1 MTTVQEA
8 RHLVNAIRSL
18 SAEAHPQLFD
28 HPRGLTF
35 LFTTEMWERFSFYGM
50 RSLLVLY
57 MTKFLLLEDH
67 SSNVIGLSTLHR
79 ALEGVF
85 GPLDVQPLSS
95 QIWGLYTGLV
105 YFTPIFGGLLADR
118 VLGQRRTVVIGA
130 VLMAFGHFMMAVEQ
144 LFLFA
149 LLALILGSG
158 CFKPNISTQVGGLY
172 AAGDP
177 RRDRAYSIFYVG
189 INLGAFLAPLVC
201 GTLGETVGWHYGFAA
216 AGVGMVIGLCIYL
229 YALPLLPADEMHKAQ
244 RKEFRSSAAKQ
255 LPHPNPPPL
264 AGERREGVER
274 RAVLALLALFV
285 PNTLFWAAYEQ
296 MGNTIILWAD
306 DYTDRSIDALHL
318 FGLTAQIPTTWFLAV
333 NPFMIFAFTPF
344 VVALWA
350 RQAAR
355 GAEPSTIT
363 KMAYGCFGVAIA
375 YLIMVA
381 AALSVSDTAVSSVSA
396 NASWLWLLA
405 YFVVIT
411 IAELY
416 LSPVGLSY
424 VTKVA
429 PARLISL
436 MMGVWL
442 ATSFTGGF
450 LSGYIGSFW
459 SRMAKPEFFLLVAG
473 VAALAG
479 VMIWGCRW
487 VVREVEKN

>member
-1 MTTVQEA
+1 M
-8 RHLVNAIRSL
+8 
-18 SAEAHPQLFD
+18 
-28 HPRGLTF
+28 
-35 LFTTEMWERFSFYGM
+35 
-50 RSLLVLY
+50 
-57 MTKFLLLEDH
+57 
-67 SSNVIGLSTLHR
+67 
-79 ALEGVF
+79 
-85 GPLDVQPLSS
+85 
-95 QIWGLYTGLV
+95 
-105 YFTPIFGGLLADR
+105 LADR

-130 VLMAFGHFMMAVEQ
+130 VLMAFGHFMMASEQ

-149 LLALILGSG
+149 LFALILGSG

-172 AAGDP
+172 GANDP

-229 YALPLLPADEMHKAQ
+229 YALPLLPVDEMHKLQ
-244 RKEFRSSAAKQ
+244 AAKSGRRARQ
-255 LPHPNPPPL
+255 PL
-264 AGERREGVER
+264 DRGERS
-274 RAVLALLALFV
+274 AVLALLALFV

-306 DYTDRSIDALHL
+306 ANTDRSIDALHL
-318 FGLTAQIPTTWFLAV
+318 FGASAQIPTTWFLAV

-355 GAEPSTIT
+355 GTEPPTIT
-363 KMAYGCFGVAIA
+363 KMAYGCFGAAAA

-381 AALSVSDTAVSSVSA
+381 AAFSVSGIAGDAVGGASGQINGA
-396 NASWLWLLA
+396 AGKASWLWLLTF
-405 YFVVIT
+405 FVVIT
-411 IAELY
+411 LGELY
-416 LSPVGLSY
+416 LSPVGLSF

-436 MMGVWL
+436 LMGLWL

-459 SRMAKPEFFLLVAG
+459 SRMEKPEFFLLVAG

-479 VMIWGCRW
+479 VMIWGLRW
-487 VVREVEKN
+487 VVRRVREN

>member
-1 MTTVQEA
+1 MTA
-8 RHLVNAIRSL
+8 WPASP
-18 SAEAHPQLFD
+18 HPDLLPTGEREQLFG

-35 LFTTEMWERFSFYGM
+35 LFTTEMWERFSYYGM

-67 SSNVIGLSTLHR
+67 SVNVIGLAGLRR

-130 VLMAFGHFMMAVEQ
+130 VLMAFGHFMMASEQ
-144 LFLFA
+144 MFLFA

-172 AAGDP
+172 APGDP

-201 GTLGETVGWHYGFAA
+201 GTLGEGVGWHYGFAA

-229 YALPLLPADEMHKAQ
+229 YALPLLPTDEMHKVQAAQ
-244 RKEFRSSAAKQ
+244 GGQSARK
-255 LPHPNPPPL
+255 PPD
-264 AGERREGVER
+264 ASER

-306 DYTDRSIDALHL
+306 AYTDRSLDAHL
-318 FGLTAQIPTTWFLAV
+318 FGWSAEIPTTWFLAV

-355 GAEPSTIT
+355 GAEPPTIT
-363 KMAYGCFGVAIA
+363 KMAYGCFGVCAA

-381 AALSVSDTAVSSVSA
+381 AALSMSSVAGAGGATSA
-396 NASWLWLLA
+396 AGKASWMWLFA

-411 IAELY
+411 LGELY
-416 LSPVGLSY
+416 LSPVGLSF

-429 PARLISL
+429 PARLIS
-436 MMGVWL
+436 
-442 ATSFTGGF
+442 
-450 LSGYIGSFW
+450 
-459 SRMAKPEFFLLVAG
+459 
-473 VAALAG
+473 
-479 VMIWGCRW
+479 
-487 VVREVEKN
+487 

>member
-1 MTTVQEA
+1 MTDLIQSTAAPPDPPLPA
-8 RHLVNAIRSL
+8 RERA
-18 SAEAHPQLFD
+18 QLFG

-35 LFTTEMWERFSFYGM
+35 LFTTEMWERFSYYGM

-67 SSNVIGLSTLHR
+67 SANVIGLGTLRH

-130 VLMAFGHFMMAVEQ
+130 VLMAIGHFMMASER

-172 AAGDP
+172 APGDP

-201 GTLGETVGWHYGFAA
+201 GTLGEGVGWHYGFAA

-229 YALPLLPADEMHKAQ
+229 YALPLLPTDEMHKVQAAQ
-244 RKEFRSSAAKQ
+244 GGQSARK
-255 LPHPNPPPL
+255 PPD
-264 AGERREGVER
+264 ASER
-274 RAVLALLALFV
+274 RAVLALLVLFV

-306 DYTDRSIDALHL
+306 AYTDRSLDAHL
-318 FGLTAQIPTTWFLAV
+318 FGWSAEIPTTWFLAV

-355 GAEPSTIT
+355 GAEPPTIT
-363 KMAYGCFGVAIA
+363 KMAYGCFGVCAA

-381 AALSVSDTAVSSVSA
+381 AALSMSSVAGAGGATSA
-396 NASWLWLLA
+396 AGKASWMWLFA

-411 IAELY
+411 IGELY
-416 LSPVGLSY
+416 LSPIGLSL
-424 VTKVA
+424 VSKVA
-429 PARLISL
+429 PVRMVSML
-436 MMGVWL
+436 MGVWL
-442 ATSFTGGF
+442 
-450 LSGYIGSFW
+450 
-459 SRMAKPEFFLLVAG
+459 
-473 VAALAG
+473 
-479 VMIWGCRW
+479 
-487 VVREVEKN
+487 

>member
-1 MTTVQEA
+1 LGQMRLTDLIQSTAAPADPPLPA
-8 RHLVNAIRSL
+8 RERA
-18 SAEAHPQLFD
+18 QLFG

-35 LFTTEMWERFSFYGM
+35 LFTTEMWERFSYYGM

-67 SSNVIGLSTLHR
+67 SGNVIGLAGLRR

-130 VLMAFGHFMMAVEQ
+130 VLMAIGHFMMASER

-172 AAGDP
+172 APGDP

-201 GTLGETVGWHYGFAA
+201 GTLGEGVGWHYGFAA

-229 YALPLLPADEMHKAQ
+229 YALPLLPTDEMHKVQAAQ
-244 RKEFRSSAAKQ
+244 GGQSARK
-255 LPHPNPPPL
+255 PPD
-264 AGERREGVER
+264 ASER

-306 DYTDRSIDALHL
+306 AYTDRSLDAHL
-318 FGLTAQIPTTWFLAV
+318 FGWSAEIPTTWFLAV
-333 NPFMIFAFTPF
+333 NPFMIFAFTPII
-344 VVALWA
+344 VALWA

-355 GAEPSTIT
+355 GTEPPTIT
-363 KMAYGCFGVAIA
+363 KMAYGCFGVCAA

-381 AALSVSDTAVSSVSA
+381 AALYAGGAGGGVTGAA
-396 NASWLWLLA
+396 GKASWMWLFA

-411 IAELY
+411 LGELY
-416 LSPVGLSY
+416 LSPVGLSF

-459 SRMAKPEFFLLVAG
+459 SRMGKPEFFLLIAG

-479 VMIWGCRW
+479 VMIWALRW
-487 VVREVEKN
+487 VVRFEK